1 MKILD
6 FLFYYTVQMITS
18 ARIRKFRMERI
29 PDQAAYLLSI
39 CYSLI
44 LFTIYVLFEYICL
57 NTLEAPVSLVI
68 WVSVFLIIYLGL
80 RRIYIIRGRLL
91 LISEKKIA
99 IPKVSENVGK
109 IISILFLVFFYFLPY
124 LVIYLFHKINPLNVH
139 LLFMHI

>member
-29 PDQAAYLLSI
+29 PDQAAYSLAI

-44 LFTIYVLFEYICL
+44 LFTIYLLFEYICL
-57 NTLEAPVSLVI
+57 NTSKAPISLVI
-68 WVSVFLIIYLGL
+68 WVSIFMIIYLGL
-80 RRIYIIRGRLL
+80 RRVYIIRGRLL

-139 LLFMHI
+139 LSW

>member
-6 FLFYYTVQMITS
+6 FLFYYTVKMIIS

-29 PDQAAYLLSI
+29 PDQAAYSLAI

-44 LFTIYVLFEYICL
+44 LFTIYLLFEYICL

-68 WVSVFLIIYLGL
+68 WVSIFMIIYLGL
-80 RRIYIIRGRLL
+80 RRVYIIRGRLL

-109 IISILFLVFFYFLPY
+109 IISILFIVFFYFLPF
-124 LVIYLFHKINPLNVH
+124 LVINLLHKINPLNAH
-139 LLFMHI
+139 LSW

>member
-29 PDQAAYLLSI
+29 PDQAAYSLAI

-124 LVIYLFHKINPLNVH
+124 LVIYLFHKINPFNVH
-139 LLFMHI
+139 SNW

>member
-18 ARIRKFRMERI
+18 ARIRRFRMERI
-29 PDQAAYLLSI
+29 PDQAAYLLAI

-44 LFTIYVLFEYICL
+44 LFTIYLLFEYICL

-68 WVSVFLIIYLGL
+68 WVSIFMIIYLGL
-80 RRIYIIRGRLL
+80 RRVYIIRGRLL

-99 IPKVSENVGK
+99 IPKVSENLGK
-109 IISILFLVFFYFLPY
+109 IISILFIVFFYFLPF
-124 LVIYLFHKINPLNVH
+124 LVINLFH
-139 LLFMHI
+139 

>member
-29 PDQAAYLLSI
+29 PDQAAYSLAI

-44 LFTIYVLFEYICL
+44 LFTIYLFFEYIYL

-68 WVSVFLIIYLGL
+68 WVPIFLIIYLGL

-109 IISILFLVFFYFLPY
+109 IISILFLVFFYFLPF
-124 LVIYLFHKINPLNVH
+124 LVIYLFHKINPFNVH
-139 LLFMHI
+139 SNW